1 MKRRIFSV
9 TRKDLIRTTFT
20 TSGNG
25 GSKRNA
31 TQNGVR
37 YSHPPSG
44 AVGQATEHREQSRN
58 DRLAFERMAKSD
70 VFQNWCRA
78 EASRRLGASTINEGP
93 TPEEIWKRINEL
105 VDNDLI
111 NGNIVIEEF

>member
-1 MKRRIFSV
+1 MKRKIFSV
-9 TRKDLIRTTFT
+9 TKKDLIRTTFA

-44 AVGQATEHREQSRN
+44 AVGQATENREQSRN

-70 VFQNWCRA
+70 TFQNWCRV
-78 EASRRLGASTINEGP
+78 EASRRMGVNIE
-93 TPEEIWKRINEL
+93 TPEEIYKRINDM
-105 VDNDLI
+105 VDKDLE
-111 NGNIVIEEF
+111 NGNIIIEEF

>member
-1 MKRRIFSV
+1 MKRKVFSI
-9 TRKDLIRTTFT
+9 TKKDLIRTTFA

-37 YSHPPSG
+37 YSHPDSG

-58 DRLAFERMAKSD
+58 DRLAFERMAKSEK
-70 VFQNWCRA
+70 FQQWCRM
-78 EASRRLGASTINEGP
+78 EAARKLHLSIVEELS
-93 TPEEIWKRINEL
+93 PEDIWKRVNEM
-105 VDNDLI
+105 VDEDLK
-111 NGNIVIEEF
+111 NGNIKVEEF